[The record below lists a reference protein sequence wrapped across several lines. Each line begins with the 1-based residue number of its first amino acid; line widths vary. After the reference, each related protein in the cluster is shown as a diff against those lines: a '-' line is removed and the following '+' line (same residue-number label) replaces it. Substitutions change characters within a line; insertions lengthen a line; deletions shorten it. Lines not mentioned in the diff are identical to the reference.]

1 MRLLVL
7 TGLQE
12 ELLPLLELHDFAFD
26 RAAGAYRSKRNSG
39 VYAATTGP
47 GVKKARELR
56 RLLESV
62 VPHVIVNGGLTG
74 LLKEEDAAVAGDRL
88 RLGSV
93 VDRKTG
99 VIYPGGPGSDR
110 IVTVPAPLFEPA
122 DKMDLALDWQA
133 RACEMEAAHILRIVG
148 QIEEVSSGS
157 VVIFCKVVGDRPDS
171 YHLFQHEHLVR
182 AWHRKQYFERWWA
195 GLRFPGGP
203 RRLKELLAMKEI
215 ALGSLG
221 RRLAGL
227 VESVVRAGGV
237 PEKTDS
243 IFIPH

>member
-1 MRLLVL
+1 MRILVL
-7 TGLQE
+7 TGIQE

-26 RAAGAYRSKRNSG
+26 RGVGAYRSKRSSE

-74 LLKEEDAAVAGDRL
+74 LLKEEDDARAGDRL

-93 VDRKTG
+93 VDRRTG
-99 VIYPGGPGSDR
+99 VIYPGGPGRDR
-110 IVTVPAPLFEPA
+110 LVSVEAPLFEPA
-122 DKMDLALDWQA
+122 DKMDVALDFQA

-182 AWHRKQYFERWWA
+182 AWHRKQYLEKWWA

-203 RRLKELLAMKEI
+203 WRLQELLAMKET
-215 ALGSLG
+215 ALASLG
-221 RRLAGL
+221 RRLAAL
-227 VESVVRAGGV
+227 IDRIVRAKGV
-237 PEKTDS
+237 PAKTDS